1 MIDHIRAQ
9 FQSHFGGA
17 QDLSVVMAPGR
28 VNLIG
33 EYTDFNDGF
42 VLPMTVDRGVYIGI
56 RPRRDDRVSVISLK
70 FNETVTY
77 DLGAFAQPK
86 AGHWSCYVLGVVE
99 ELRLLGLIPSG
110 FEAVI
115 DGNLN
120 LGAGLSSSAAVETAT
135 ALALQA
141 IFKFAMPRADI
152 AALCQRVEHR
162 YAGVMCGIMD
172 QFASGLGRAN
182 YALMLDCRSLSHV
195 DIPISLGD
203 HRIVIISSEV
213 KRELAS
219 SAYNER
225 RAQCEE
231 GVTLFQQ
238 SDPSVRALRDV
249 TLDQVKAHESE
260 LSDVVR
266 RRCSHVVSENM
277 RVLNASA
284 ALGGGDLE
292 AFGALMNAS
301 HQSLR
306 DDFEVSCDELDC
318 LVDIAQGTAGVLG
331 SRMTGAGFGGC
342 TVTLVHQDAIESLK
356 AQLFAY
362 TKRFGLNPG
371 IFILQDNLEAG
382 PLVSS

>member
-9 FQSHFGGA
+9 FQSHFGETR
-17 QDLSVVMAPGR
+17 DLSVVMAPGR

-42 VLPMTVDRGVYIGI
+42 VLPMTVDRGVYMGI
-56 RPRRDDRVSVISLK
+56 RPRSDDRISVISLK
-70 FNETVTY
+70 FDETVTCS
-77 DLGAFAQPK
+77 LGTFEQPI

-135 ALALQA
+135 ALALQT
-141 IFKFAMPRADI
+141 IFKFTMPRADI

-182 YALMLDCRSLSHV
+182 HALMLDCRSLSYV
-195 DIPISLGD
+195 DIPVTLGD

-231 GVTLFQQ
+231 GVALFKQYD
-238 SDPSVRALRDV
+238 SSVRALRDV
-249 TLDQVKAHESE
+249 TLDQVNAHASE
-260 LSDVVR
+260 LSATVR

-284 ALGGGDLE
+284 ALGAGDLAE
-292 AFGALMNAS
+292 FGALMNAS

-306 DDFEVSCDELDC
+306 DDFEVSCEELDC
-318 LVDIAQGTAGVLG
+318 LVDIAQGTDGVLG

-342 TVTLVHQDAIESLK
+342 TVTLIHREAIESLK
-356 AQLFAY
+356 ARLADYEARFTLKPEVFAL
-362 TKRFGLNPG
+362 T
-371 IFILQDNLEAG
+371 DNLQAG
-382 PLVSS
+382 LVG

>member
-9 FQSHFGGA
+9 FQSHFGDNR
-17 QDLSVVMAPGR
+17 DLSLVMAPGR

-56 RPRRDDRVSVISLK
+56 RPRSDNRISVISLK
-70 FNETVTY
+70 FGETVTY
-77 DLGAFAQPK
+77 SLGTFEQPK
-86 AGHWSCYVLGVVE
+86 PGHWSCYVLGVVE

-120 LGAGLSSSAAVETAT
+120 LGAGSSSSAAVETAT
-135 ALALQA
+135 ALALQT
-141 IFKFAMPRADI
+141 IFKFTMPRADI

-182 YALMLDCRSLSHV
+182 HALMLDCRSLSYV
-195 DIPISLGD
+195 NTPVTLGD
-203 HRIVIISSEV
+203 CQFVIISSEV

-231 GVTLFQQ
+231 GVALFKQYD
-238 SDPSVRALRDV
+238 SSVRALRDV
-249 TLDQVKAHESE
+249 TLDQLNAYASE
-260 LSDVVR
+260 LSDMVT
-266 RRCSHVVSENM
+266 RRCRHVVSENM
-277 RVLNASA
+277 RVLSASA
-284 ALGGGDLE
+284 ALGDGDLTE
-292 AFGALMNAS
+292 FGALMNAS

-318 LVDIAQGTAGVLG
+318 LVDIAQGTDGVLG

-342 TVTLVHQDAIESLK
+342 TVTLIHKEAIEALK
-356 AQLFAY
+356 IRLADYEL
-362 TKRFGLNPG
+362 RFGLKPG
-371 IFILQDNLEAG
+371 VFALTENLEAG
-382 PLVSS
+382 VIG

>member
-9 FQSHFGGA
+9 FQSHFGGTR
-17 QDLSVVMAPGR
+17 DLSVVMAPGR

-56 RPRRDDRVSVISLK
+56 RPRRDNHVAIISLK
-70 FNETVTY
+70 FNETVTF
-77 DLGAFAQPK
+77 DLGTFEQPK
-86 AGHWSCYVLGVVE
+86 PGHWSCYVLGVVE

-120 LGAGLSSSAAVETAT
+120 LGAGLSSSAAVETAA
-135 ALALQA
+135 ALALQT
-141 IFKFAMPRADI
+141 IFKFTMPRVDI

-172 QFASGLGRAN
+172 QFASGLGRADH
-182 YALMLDCRSLSHV
+182 ALMLDCRSLSYV
-195 DIPISLGD
+195 DIPVTLGD

-213 KRELAS
+213 KRELAA

-231 GVTLFQQ
+231 GVALFKQY
-238 SDPSVRALRDV
+238 DPSVRALRDV
-249 TLDQVKAHESE
+249 TLDQVNAYASE
-260 LSDVVR
+260 LSDIVR
-266 RRCSHVVSENM
+266 RRCRHVVSENM

-284 ALGGGDLE
+284 ALGAGDLE
-292 AFGALMNAS
+292 EFGALMNAS

-318 LVDIAQGTAGVLG
+318 LVDIAQRTEGVLG

-342 TVTLVHQDAIESLK
+342 TVTLIHSDAIDSLK
-356 AQLFAY
+356 ARLSAY
-362 TKRFGLNPG
+362 REHFGLNPG
-371 IFILQDNLEAG
+371 IFVLQDNLEAG